1 MNEGEMNMESH
12 PRQGRRMWARSV
24 LTLTNGPGRMLRAWV
39 LLATMCLI
47 GSILIGALVPGW
59 PWDKL
64 ITEDPVGGI
73 IMFVVFGGL
82 LFFDRSKARRILGGE
97 EAGAAESSSAP
108 PPSDAGGIPPGLGAG

>member
-1 MNEGEMNMESH
+1 
-12 PRQGRRMWARSV
+12 
-24 LTLTNGPGRMLRAWV
+24 MLRAWV

-64 ITEDPVGGI
+64 ITEGPVGGI